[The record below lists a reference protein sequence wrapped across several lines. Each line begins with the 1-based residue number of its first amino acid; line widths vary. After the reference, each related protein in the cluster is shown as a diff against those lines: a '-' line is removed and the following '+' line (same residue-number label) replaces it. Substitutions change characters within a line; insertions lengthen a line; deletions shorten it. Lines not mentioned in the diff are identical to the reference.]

1 MEELQSTKD
10 EYSLVYQ
17 FWHLLKQ
24 NLLSYVDF
32 FLASILQFSDLEKDW
47 EHLKPQICMD
57 NK

>member
-32 FLASILQFSDLEKDW
+32 FWPLSYNFQT
-47 EHLKPQICMD
+47 
-57 NK
+57 